1 MSSSAPKPHTVEA
14 AALSDALQAAEGVA
28 ALQPDHAREDGA
40 QGGQEDDLKSGSA
53 ARHAD
58 GPANGAAPVSA
69 PVSLPKRIVAR
80 FEALPAVWRG
90 MLWVALSGVI
100 FSILNGLLRVL
111 AIHSNVYQ
119 AQLLRYATGAA
130 IMLPLLFRQGWTYYK
145 PSNWKGQFWR
155 GAVHSSAL
163 LLWFAA
169 LPHLALADMTAI
181 GFTGPIFIMLGA
193 AWFLG
198 ERMRWDR
205 WVAAA
210 IGFAGVLVVVGPKLT
225 GEGGWWSLVM
235 LGSAPL
241 FAGSFLI
248 TKHLTKTERS
258 DVIVFWQSIAIA
270 LFSAPLG
277 LLHWSDLSAWMW
289 LGFVVSGVL
298 GSYGHYAMARG
309 FHIADISA
317 TQTLRFL
324 DLVWA
329 SMVGWII
336 FGNIPTET
344 TVLGALV
351 IFAATVWIAKREHRR
366 QY

>member
-1 MSSSAPKPHTVEA
+1 MSTDSAETSA
-14 AALSDALQAAEGVA
+14 QAVGVWGRTRA
-28 ALQPDHAREDGA
+28 W
-40 QGGQEDDLKSGSA
+40 
-53 ARHAD
+53 
-58 GPANGAAPVSA
+58 
-69 PVSLPKRIVAR
+69 

-90 MLWVALSGVI
+90 MLWVALSGLI
-100 FSILNGLLRVL
+100 FSFLNGLLRTL

-119 AQLLRYATGAA
+119 AQFLRYATGAA
-130 IMLPLLFRQGWTYYK
+130 IMLPLLFRYGWTYYR
-145 PSNWKGQFWR
+145 PTNWKGQVWR

-163 LLWFAA
+163 MLWFAA

-181 GFTGPIFIMLGA
+181 GFTGPIFIMMGA

-205 WVAAA
+205 WVAAS
-210 IGFAGVLVVVGPKLT
+210 IGFAGVLVVVGPHLS

-235 LGSAPL
+235 LASAPM

-277 LLHWSDLSAWMW
+277 LLHWTPLSAWMW
-289 LGFVVSGVL
+289 AGFILSGLL
-298 GSYGHYAMARG
+298 GSFGHYAMARG

-329 SMVGWII
+329 SIVGWLM
-336 FGNIPTET
+336 FGNIPTHT
-344 TVLGALV
+344 TLMGAGV
-351 IFAATVWIAKREHRR
+351 IFAATFWIAKREHRR